1 MKGHAEIAGG
11 GIGGLALGT
20 MLRQRGWTVRV
31 HERSE
36 EIREI
41 GAGIYIK
48 DNSIRVMEEV
58 GMFPRLAARGTRLQ
72 QARLKDPQGNVLL
85 TRPHDTDATRVYVF
99 SRQALI
105 EEWRDAALAAGV
117 EVVTGS
123 TVSGADPGGA
133 LILENGERCKA
144 DLVVGCDGVWS
155 RVRESLS
162 LRARASQ
169 LPTVINRFLLPHR
182 RFTPEPVTTEHYA
195 GQRRIGITPSGEAL
209 TYVFTVSPLSDA
221 ASNVLPF
228 PVANWLAEYPQ
239 LGDLFEDLRATGGTS
254 FQYCLVRSP
263 RWQKGRVALVGD
275 AATGM
280 PPTLGQGAGLTIMNA
295 RAVGRCR
302 ASAVGECSAFRQRH
316 DAELGPS
323 LGLDQPHLPAAVRLD
338 EAGVPRHAAR
348 HAVHQPAHAH
358 CGPWPGG
365 DPAAAAGR
373 QVGIREISRSA
384 RGTATCPAAIRP
396 ASPGRC
402 ARA

>member
-1 MKGHAEIAGG
+1 MTGHAEIAGG

-58 GMFPRLAARGTRLQ
+58 VMFPRLAARGTRLQ

-228 PVANWLAEYPQ
+228 PVENWLAEYPQ

-295 RAVGRCR
+295 RALAEALERSQSVD
-302 ASAVGECSAFRQRH
+302 AALPQWESAVRFVSDMTQNWALRW
-316 DAELGPS
+316 D
-323 LGLDQPHLPAAVRLD
+323 
-338 EAGVPRHAAR
+338 
-348 HAVHQPAHAH
+348 
-358 CGPWPGG
+358 W
-365 DPAAAAGR
+365 
-373 QVGIREISRSA
+373 ISR
-384 RGTATCPAAIRP
+384 TCPPQFAWMKPVFLATL
-396 ASPGRC
+396 
-402 ARA
+402 RAMPSINRRMRIADRGLEVILPRLQGVR

>member
-105 EEWRDAALAAGV
+105 EEWRDTALAAGV
-117 EVVTGS
+117 ELVTGS

-162 LRARASQ
+162 LGARASQ

-239 LGDLFEDLRATGGTS
+239 LGDLFEDLRVTGGTS

-295 RAVGRCR
+295 RALAEALERSQSV
-302 ASAVGECSAFRQRH
+302 
-316 DAELGPS
+316 DAA
-323 LGLDQPHLPAAVRLD
+323 LPQW
-338 EAGVPRHAAR
+338 E
-348 HAVHQPAHAH
+348 
-358 CGPWPGG
+358 
-365 DPAAAAGR
+365 
-373 QVGIREISRSA
+373 
-384 RGTATCPAAIRP
+384 
-396 ASPGRC
+396 
-402 ARA
+402 

>member
-228 PVANWLAEYPQ
+228 PVENWLAEYPQ

-263 RWQKGRVALVGD
+263 QWQKGRVALVGD

-295 RAVGRCR
+295 RALAEALERSQSVD
-302 ASAVGECSAFRQRH
+302 AALPQWESAVRFVSDMTQNWALRW
-316 DAELGPS
+316 D
-323 LGLDQPHLPAAVRLD
+323 
-338 EAGVPRHAAR
+338 
-348 HAVHQPAHAH
+348 
-358 CGPWPGG
+358 W
-365 DPAAAAGR
+365 
-373 QVGIREISRSA
+373 ISR
-384 RGTATCPAAIRP
+384 TCPPQFAWMKPVFLATL
-396 ASPGRC
+396 
-402 ARA
+402 RAMPSINRRMRIADRGLEVILPRLQGVR

>member
-239 LGDLFEDLRATGGTS
+239 LGDRGHLLPILPRA
-254 FQYCLVRSP
+254 QPAVA
-263 RWQKGRVALVGD
+263 KGARGAGRRCGHRD
-275 AATGM
+275 AAHA
-280 PPTLGQGAGLTIMNA
+280 GAGGRPHDHERAGIGRGA
-295 RAVGRCR
+295 RALAVGRCR
-302 ASAVGECSAFRQRH
+302 ASAVGECSAFRQ
-316 DAELGPS
+316 
-323 LGLDQPHLPAAVRLD
+323 
-338 EAGVPRHAAR
+338 
-348 HAVHQPAHAH
+348 
-358 CGPWPGG
+358 
-365 DPAAAAGR
+365 
-373 QVGIREISRSA
+373 
-384 RGTATCPAAIRP
+384 
-396 ASPGRC
+396 
-402 ARA
+402 

>member
-228 PVANWLAEYPQ
+228 PVENWLAEYPQ

-263 RWQKGRVALVGD
+263 RWQKVRVALVGD

-295 RAVGRCR
+295 RALAEALERSQSVD
-302 ASAVGECSAFRQRH
+302 AALPQWESAVRFVSDMTQNWALRW
-316 DAELGPS
+316 D
-323 LGLDQPHLPAAVRLD
+323 
-338 EAGVPRHAAR
+338 
-348 HAVHQPAHAH
+348 
-358 CGPWPGG
+358 W
-365 DPAAAAGR
+365 
-373 QVGIREISRSA
+373 ISR
-384 RGTATCPAAIRP
+384 TCPPQFAWMKPVFLATL
-396 ASPGRC
+396 
-402 ARA
+402 RAMPSINRRMRIADRGLEVILPRLQGVR

>member
-58 GMFPRLAARGTRLQ
+58 GMFPKLAARGTRLQ

-105 EEWRDAALAAGV
+105 EEWRDAAIAAGV
-117 EVVTGS
+117 EIVTGS
-123 TVSGADPGGA
+123 PVSGADPSGE
-133 LILENGERCKA
+133 LVLDNGERRKA

-162 LRARASQ
+162 LGAHATQ

-182 RFTPEPVTTEHYA
+182 RFTPEPVTTEHYS

-209 TYVFTVSPLSDA
+209 TYVFTVSPLADS

-228 PVANWLAEYPQ
+228 PVADWLARYPQ

-295 RAVGRCR
+295 RALAEALERSQSVD
-302 ASAVGECSAFRQRH
+302 AALPQWESAVRFVSDMTQNWALRWDWISRTCPPQFAWMKPLFLATLRTV
-316 DAELGPS
+316 PS
-323 LGLDQPHLPAAVRLD
+323 INRRMRIADRGLDVILPRLQAVR
-338 EAGVPRHAAR
+338 
-348 HAVHQPAHAH
+348 
-358 CGPWPGG
+358 
-365 DPAAAAGR
+365 
-373 QVGIREISRSA
+373 
-384 RGTATCPAAIRP
+384 
-396 ASPGRC
+396 
-402 ARA
+402 

>member
-228 PVANWLAEYPQ
+228 PVENWLAEYPQ

-295 RAVGRCR
+295 RALAEALERSQSVD
-302 ASAVGECSAFRQRH
+302 AALPQWESAVRFVSDMTQNWALRW
-316 DAELGPS
+316 D
-323 LGLDQPHLPAAVRLD
+323 
-338 EAGVPRHAAR
+338 
-348 HAVHQPAHAH
+348 
-358 CGPWPGG
+358 W
-365 DPAAAAGR
+365 
-373 QVGIREISRSA
+373 ISR
-384 RGTATCPAAIRP
+384 TCPPQFAWMKPVFLATL
-396 ASPGRC
+396 
-402 ARA
+402 RAMPSINRRMRIADRGLEVILPRLQGVR

>member
-105 EEWRDAALAAGV
+105 EEWRDTALAAGV

-123 TVSGADPGGA
+123 TVSGADPAGA

-162 LRARASQ
+162 LGARASQ

-295 RAVGRCR
+295 RALAEALERSQSVD
-302 ASAVGECSAFRQRH
+302 AALPQWESAVRFVSDMTQNWALRWDWISRTCPPQFAWMKPVFLATLR
-316 DAELGPS
+316 AMPS
-323 LGLDQPHLPAAVRLD
+323 INRRMRIADRGLEVILPRLQAVR
-338 EAGVPRHAAR
+338 
-348 HAVHQPAHAH
+348 
-358 CGPWPGG
+358 
-365 DPAAAAGR
+365 
-373 QVGIREISRSA
+373 
-384 RGTATCPAAIRP
+384 
-396 ASPGRC
+396 
-402 ARA
+402 

>member
-133 LILENGERCKA
+133 LILENGERYKA

-280 PPTLGQGAGLTIMNA
+280 SPTLGQGAGLTIMNA
-295 RAVGRCR
+295 RALAEALERSQSVD
-302 ASAVGECSAFRQRH
+302 AALPQWESAVRFVSDMTQNWALRW
-316 DAELGPS
+316 D
-323 LGLDQPHLPAAVRLD
+323 
-338 EAGVPRHAAR
+338 
-348 HAVHQPAHAH
+348 
-358 CGPWPGG
+358 W
-365 DPAAAAGR
+365 
-373 QVGIREISRSA
+373 ISR
-384 RGTATCPAAIRP
+384 TCPPQFAWMKPVFLATL
-396 ASPGRC
+396 
-402 ARA
+402 RAMPSINRRMRIADRGLEVILPRLQGVR